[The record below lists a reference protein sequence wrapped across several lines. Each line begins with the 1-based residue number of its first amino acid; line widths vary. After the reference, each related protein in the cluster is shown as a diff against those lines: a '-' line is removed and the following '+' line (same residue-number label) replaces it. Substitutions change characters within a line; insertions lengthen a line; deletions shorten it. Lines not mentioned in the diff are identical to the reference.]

1 MGRTGLFNRRTIE
14 IIEVDGNV
22 ENMLK
27 LRPVTRAHSVAHARR
42 LHTPK
47 SRIHMPSSLNHKLI
61 LTDISKDRDANMH
74 ASQAAYTNGFS
85 NELLKQIKTNLPFSS
100 QVDNLKVSQ
109 EIMAWL
115 SSLAIPMPEFLQ
127 RLANTTNVD
136 DFDMRRT
143 NVTVKP
149 FAIAKMLPV
158 L

>member
-1 MGRTGLFNRRTIE
+1 
-14 IIEVDGNV
+14 
-22 ENMLK
+22 
-27 LRPVTRAHSVAHARR
+27 
-42 LHTPK
+42 
-47 SRIHMPSSLNHKLI
+47 MPSSLNHKLI

-158 L
+158 M